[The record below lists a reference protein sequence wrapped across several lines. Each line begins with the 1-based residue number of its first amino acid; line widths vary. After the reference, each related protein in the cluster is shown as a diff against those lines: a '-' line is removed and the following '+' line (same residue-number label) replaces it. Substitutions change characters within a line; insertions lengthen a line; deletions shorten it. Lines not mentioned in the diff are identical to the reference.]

1 MILSDFVAD
10 SSYILGHKA
19 DPAANQPSGVKSARF
34 AVRASEKRDAYMPN
48 VERYDL
54 RS

>member
-10 SSYILGHKA
+10 SSYLLGHKA

-34 AVRASEKRDAYMPN
+34 AVRASEERDACKPP
-48 VERYDL
+48 
-54 RS
+54 